1 MKQKMKKIFFDV
13 LVTENQVL
21 KEYLKEQDYIDD
33 NTVILDKATEKDIAG
48 KRVCGDIP
56 FDLFGKTALC
66 SIVKLEIIKK
76 TIGEIKGIRTP
87 EDVFNNKE
95 VITMLFKDT
104 PVVFFKNEHLDLPQG
119 LYMCKNIEY
128 ANEFYKQFWK
138 E

>member
-1 MKQKMKKIFFDV
+1 MKKIFFDV
-13 LVTENQVL
+13 LVSDNQVL
-21 KEYLKEQDYIDD
+21 KEYLKEQDYIDT
-33 NTVILDKATEKDIAG
+33 NTVILDKATEKDIIG

-56 FDLFGKTALC
+56 FDLFSKTGLC
-66 SIVKLEIIKK
+66 SLIKMEMIKK
-76 TIGEIKGIRTP
+76 MTDEIDKTVNI
-87 EDVFNNKE
+87 DILKNKE
-95 VITMLFKDT
+95 IVAMLFKET